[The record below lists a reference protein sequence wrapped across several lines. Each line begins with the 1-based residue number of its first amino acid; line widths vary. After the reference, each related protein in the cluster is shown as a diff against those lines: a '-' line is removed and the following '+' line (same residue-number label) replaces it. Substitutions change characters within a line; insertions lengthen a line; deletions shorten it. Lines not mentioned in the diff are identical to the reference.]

1 MSVSAVFF
9 DLDGTLVHTL
19 DDLGA
24 AMNEA
29 LREQAL
35 PTHPEENYA
44 AMIGGGIVKLVER
57 ASQGQGDQEQLL
69 IVLMRHYSR
78 HFVKATRAY
87 PGIHDLLHSLRRQ
100 GIPTAVIS
108 NKHHGMTREVVARI
122 FPDAGFSY
130 VRGHCSPVPKKPNP
144 APLLLECERLNVPPE
159 SVLYVGDTEV
169 DMKAALAA
177 GAYPVGVSWG
187 YRRVEVLLESGAKH
201 ILNEPL
207 ELHNIMGTL
216 DL

>member
-19 DDLGA
+19 ADLGA

-29 LREQAL
+29 LRAQNL
-35 PTHPEENYA
+35 PIHPEEDYA
-44 AMIGGGIVKLVER
+44 AMIGGGIGKLVER
-57 ASQGQGDQEQLL
+57 ASKGQGNQEQLL

-87 PGIHDLLHSLRRQ
+87 PGIHDLLQSLRRQ

-108 NKHHGMTREVVARI
+108 NKHHGMTCEVVDRI

-130 VRGHCSPVPKKPNP
+130 VRGHHPPIPKKPDP
-144 APLLLECERLNVPPE
+144 APLLLECERMNVSPE

-177 GAYPVGVSWG
+177 GACPVGVSWG

-201 ILNEPL
+201 ILKEPL
-207 ELHNIMGTL
+207 ELHSVIGAL